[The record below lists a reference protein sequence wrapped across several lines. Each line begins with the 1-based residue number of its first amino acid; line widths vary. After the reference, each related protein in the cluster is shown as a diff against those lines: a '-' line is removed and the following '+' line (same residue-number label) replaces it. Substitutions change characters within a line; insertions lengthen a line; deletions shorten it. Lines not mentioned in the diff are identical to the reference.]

1 LKITH
6 LKQLLTFSVLLFS
19 FSSFGQ
25 NFPTVIDSLICRL
38 SGNHSVVHLVG
49 EDAIEKTYFFD
60 SLGKNTLIKSVNFL
74 VSEDTLNKV
83 NLTSR
88 QTHRLYKTLDFP
100 EIIKFDSIN
109 HIEKHIKIYSENKEN
124 LRETILFNEV
134 YSRISEDTS
143 ILNIIKKYRTQSYY
157 YLNDSIVK
165 YIDSFKLFKSDSMLK
180 PFRVVQNVFHLKI
193 SNQVLY
199 IVSEQHTK
207 CYTIDL
213 ENMILKEHSMSYAN
227 DKDISTKF
235 DLLKEVYERDYHIN
249 SYQINFYNSKEEI
262 PILSKKKRLKQYKK
276 FHKSFPSNIQLR

>member
-1 LKITH
+1 
-6 LKQLLTFSVLLFS
+6 
-19 FSSFGQ
+19 
-25 NFPTVIDSLICRL
+25 
-38 SGNHSVVHLVG
+38 VVHLVG

-157 YLNDSIVK
+157 YLNDSKSLIRY
-165 YIDSFKLFKSDSMLK
+165 YI
-180 PFRVVQNVFHLKI
+180 
-193 SNQVLY
+193 
-199 IVSEQHTK
+199 
-207 CYTIDL
+207 
-213 ENMILKEHSMSYAN
+213 
-227 DKDISTKF
+227 
-235 DLLKEVYERDYHIN
+235 
-249 SYQINFYNSKEEI
+249 
-262 PILSKKKRLKQYKK
+262 
-276 FHKSFPSNIQLR
+276 